1 MKMLLILIVVW
12 SCNLHGIISTEI
24 SDGSSLDV
32 REVKRLLLNDPDVVG
47 ARLAELDRAIQ
58 EMKKQMAQVQSQ
70 VSDEKTRNNNLM
82 STVTQ
87 LDRAS
92 QEMKKKMDQVQSQ
105 LSEEKTRNDNLVST
119 VTKLQ
124 SSFDREKAKTVNL
137 EAVTSQ
143 MSASIQRGNQC
154 SDLNVLI
161 TRDLLPKY
169 IFPRKFQHHFL

>member
-1 MKMLLILIVVW
+1 
-12 SCNLHGIISTEI
+12 
-24 SDGSSLDV
+24 
-32 REVKRLLLNDPDVVG
+32 
-47 ARLAELDRAIQ
+47 
-58 EMKKQMAQVQSQ
+58 MKKQMTQVQSQ
-70 VSDEKTRNNNLM
+70 LSDEKTRNNNLM

-105 LSEEKTRNDNLVST
+105 LSEEKTRNDNLMST

-124 SSFDREKAKTVNL
+124 SSFDREMAKTVNL

-143 MSASIQRGNQC
+143 MSASIQRGNHG

-161 TRDLLPKY
+161 TRDLLPNY